1 MPTGSKL
8 PHVKNSAPVGFLEL
22 FYDLVFV
29 ASTMVLSNKF
39 SHDPTWES
47 AGLCSLMFVLV
58 WLLWF
63 HTTVLMNVD
72 RRDDLIQRAL
82 MFLQMF
88 LIFIL
93 TLEFDDRSVTNP
105 DLIGLIYTA
114 AVFVLAFAYHRVVN
128 NEGDTGDWAR
138 GRRNRLILAGFLMI
152 AAFIIPDGVAFVIW
166 GVAIMLLIVPTSAAH
181 SRGLPTEALDE
192 HHLTERAALL
202 TLVVIGEA
210 FLKVALVVSEGS
222 MDWSDIS
229 AIVVL
234 FVILFALFSIY
245 FDDIPRAGIRSG
257 ILAGEAW
264 LLSHLV
270 LQLGVIAFAIGMSKY
285 LQVADQGHVQHYAIV
300 ILCLAFIGIFGGLAG
315 IGLLGKRKPKE
326 PLLVLR
332 VVTIVLAVGGALAAW
347 YVTVVSPVV
356 YVIFLMVLATAH
368 AFIDEFLQRSTTVP
382 MHSGMAPGE
391 SVIEISYD
399 EENQ

>member
-1 MPTGSKL
+1 MPIGSKL

-72 RRDDLIQRAL
+72 RRDDITQRAL
-82 MFLQMF
+82 MFLQIF

-93 TLEFDDRSVTNP
+93 TLEFVDRSVTNP

-114 AVFVLAFAYHRVVN
+114 AVFVLALAYHRVVN

-181 SRGLPTEALDE
+181 SRGLPTEAFDE

-285 LQVADQGHVQHYAIV
+285 LQVADQGHVQHYAII

-315 IGLLGKRKPKE
+315 IGLLGNRKPKE

-332 VVTIVLAVGGALAAW
+332 IVTIVLAVGGAFVAW

-356 YVIFLMVLATAH
+356 YVIFLMVLAMTH

-382 MHSGMAPGE
+382 MHSGIAPGE